1 MEKNYADQLGSW
13 IKEKAATQRDR
24 NLTAFIEVRADV
36 QAALAAG
43 YAAKTIWR
51 NMRETGRIPFG
62 YDAFLHHLR
71 QHMEW
76 PAPAGSAK
84 DSISRANAAQLQP
97 TSTSAVT
104 TAPQSFNFNPAP
116 NKEEL
121 L

>member
-1 MEKNYADQLGSW
+1 MEKSYPDQLGSW
-13 IKEKAATQRDR
+13 VKEKAATRRDR
-24 NLTAFIEVRADV
+24 NLTAFLEARADV

-71 QHMEW
+71 QHMEY
-76 PAPAGSAK
+76 PSPAGPVRNTR
-84 DSISRANAAQLQP
+84 SRPGAAPLQP
-97 TSTSAVT
+97 PFTGTAT
-104 TAPQSFNFNPAP
+104 TAPQTFTFNPAP
-116 NKEEL
+116 SKEEL